1 MSFATQSLDRL
12 RRFSR
17 RIWARTTLIALLA
30 VISAVSGTLL
40 GPFVP
45 DDLALLI
52 ETAAVSRLLEIL
64 AASMLTVTTFSLSI
78 MVAARQS
85 ASTQGT
91 PRSLRL
97 LLEDTTTQT
106 VIATFLGAFV
116 FALVSLILISAGVY
130 ADRSV
135 VVVLG
140 FTIVVVLLVVLAIL
154 RWIDHLSDLGGV
166 AATADK
172 LEDAA
177 MEAIRERRRMP
188 CLGGR
193 PLSPSRREIPLEAR
207 SVAASTTGYV
217 DFINPALLDDCAKA
231 ENSKVFV
238 VAEIGCFVAAGDP
251 LCLFTGQLNAD
262 RLRSAF
268 SIGRSRKFDHDPRY
282 GIIALAEIA
291 QRALSPGVNDPGT
304 AIDVIGRLV
313 RLLLE
318 FEDEARV
325 RENVD
330 LPHVWIVPV
339 TSQDLISDSVHPIA
353 RDGAGVLEVQITL
366 QKALARLV
374 AHGDPAMAPAAEA
387 ESGHALELALKA
399 LPTEADQE
407 RLRSAV
413 TTAFHSAASR

>member
-1 MSFATQSLDRL
+1 M
-12 RRFSR
+12 
-17 RIWARTTLIALLA
+17 
-30 VISAVSGTLL
+30 
-40 GPFVP
+40 
-45 DDLALLI
+45 
-52 ETAAVSRLLEIL
+52 
-64 AASMLTVTTFSLSI
+64 
-78 MVAARQS
+78 
-85 ASTQGT
+85 
-91 PRSLRL
+91 
-97 LLEDTTTQT
+97 
-106 VIATFLGAFV
+106 
-116 FALVSLILISAGVY
+116 
-130 ADRSV
+130 
-135 VVVLG
+135 
-140 FTIVVVLLVVLAIL
+140 
-154 RWIDHLSDLGGV
+154 
-166 AATADK
+166 
-172 LEDAA
+172 
-177 MEAIRERRRMP
+177 
-188 CLGGR
+188 
-193 PLSPSRREIPLEAR
+193 
-207 SVAASTTGYV
+207 

-387 ESGHALELALKA
+387 ESGHALELALEA